1 MIPRKNSLRA
11 TVILLALGAGGATGL
26 GEDRI
31 EASGYSAEYLLY
43 EPIVLEVRLI
53 LDEPFVIDPD
63 NAEETLRQLK
73 RLHRRLDAV
82 LLRGGDAVQEFWLT
96 SPDYEREDGVDGEL
110 CAQVLGFIGKSDK
123 RGEAFAHFEEPGEY
137 EIVVR
142 DSERGVESEPV
153 SVLLRAPARDEI
165 PAAELFKD
173 SFAGVITAVVK
184 GKADADT
191 RRRFE
196 RLAEHY
202 PNTPYGKYATVL
214 LAKVTFG
221 RTLAVHR
228 NEKGATVWQPVVD
241 ELRKAASVFAG
252 RHPLRG
258 ELLFS
263 LARAQVSRGDLRS
276 ARQTLEVLSGDFTDG
291 NWAEKARKFVGE
303 LSRDEQP

>member
-82 LLRGGDAVQEFWLT
+82 LLRRGDAVQEFWLT
-96 SPDYEREDGVDGEL
+96 SPEYEREDAVDGVL
-110 CAQVLGFIGKSDK
+110 CAQVMGFVGKSGK
-123 RGEAFAHFEEPGEY
+123 RGQTFTHFEEPGVY
-137 EIVVR
+137 ELVVR
-142 DSERGVESEPV
+142 DSERGMQSDPV
-153 SVLLRAPARDEI
+153 SVVFRAPARDEI
-165 PAAELFKD
+165 PAGQLFKD
-173 SFAGVITAVVK
+173 SFPGIITTILK
-184 GKADADT
+184 GKTNPDT
-191 RRRFE
+191 RKRFE
-196 RLAEHY
+196 RLAERY
-202 PNTPYGKYATVL
+202 PDTPYGKYATAL
-214 LAKVTFG
+214 LAKVTYTS
-221 RTLAVHR
+221 TLAAHR
-228 NEKGATVWQPVVD
+228 NEHAATIWQPVVD
-241 ELRKAASVFAG
+241 ALSKATTIFGG

-303 LSRDEQP
+303 LSGDEHP